1 MNTRN
6 IHRITGLG
14 LALFII
20 LHMGTHLAGLWGID
34 AYNAAQSFTR
44 QIYRNPLVEPA
55 LLIAFA
61 AQIVLGIALIS
72 RNFRRKLSM
81 KWPRVQVISGLLFLL
96 FISQHLT
103 AMSLARWV
111 DGLDTNFYWPAS
123 VMNGPPFH
131 WYFGPYYFVGVTAMG
146 VHLGCA
152 LRLWFLKQNAP
163 TVAAYS
169 FWFCTLGSSLIAI
182 LIVLMLLGTFFD
194 ITLPAEWVA
203 YLNKFTVSFGR

>member
-1 MNTRN
+1 MNADN
-6 IHRITGLG
+6 IHRITGL
-14 LALFII
+14 ALVFFIV

-34 AYNAAQSFTR
+34 AYNTAQTFTR
-44 QIYRNPLVEPA
+44 QIYRNPLVEPI

-61 AQIVLGIALIS
+61 TQIVLGIVLIS

-81 KWPRVQVISGLLFLL
+81 KWPRRQALSGLLFLL
-96 FISQHLT
+96 FISQHLI

-123 VMNGPPFH
+123 VMNAPPFY

-152 LRLWFLKQNAP
+152 LRLWFLRRRSP
-163 TVAAYS
+163 TAAAYG
-169 FWFCTLGSSLIAI
+169 FWFCASGSSLIAI
-182 LIVLMLLGTFFD
+182 FVALMLGGTFFD
-194 ITLPAEWVA
+194 ITLPAEWIA
-203 YLNKFTVSFGR
+203 YLNKFTVGFGT